1 MLRDEER
8 WEKWEISLE
17 KREKQHTGVVS
28 FPGLAPDTDGLKEQ
42 HRQSHPGG
50 TRCPTGHQC
59 TSCSR
64 ENLAR
69 DGKVKLYPRGLSG
82 AATAWDL
89 GVWDSSAAACCA
101 LA

>member
-1 MLRDEER
+1 MERQQCCGLAVRACPTSHTTEKLGVLRDEER

-50 TRCPTGHQC
+50 MRCPTGH
-59 TSCSR
+59 
-64 ENLAR
+64 
-69 DGKVKLYPRGLSG
+69 
-82 AATAWDL
+82 
-89 GVWDSSAAACCA
+89 
-101 LA
+101 